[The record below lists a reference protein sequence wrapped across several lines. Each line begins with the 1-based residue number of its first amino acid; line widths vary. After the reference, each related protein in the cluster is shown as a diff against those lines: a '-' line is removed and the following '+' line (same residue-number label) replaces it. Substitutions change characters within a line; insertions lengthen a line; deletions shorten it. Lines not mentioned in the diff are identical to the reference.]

1 MKSLLA
7 SLDVESFILDFSRPF
22 EPPIVLEQVLHYQKI
37 DTQSLEV
44 TLKKGESLNDVFAQL
59 SNQGV
64 QIASMRNKSNRL
76 EELFMNLVEEGI
88 TNQLG

>member
-1 MKSLLA
+1 M
-7 SLDVESFILDFSRPF
+7 
-22 EPPIVLEQVLHYQKI
+22 LEQVLHYQKI
-37 DTQSLEV
+37 DAQSLEV

-76 EELFMNLVEEGI
+76 EELFMNLVEEDI

>member
-1 MKSLLA
+1 M
-7 SLDVESFILDFSRPF
+7 
-22 EPPIVLEQVLHYQKI
+22 LEQVLHYQKI
-37 DTQSLEV
+37 DAQSLEV

-76 EELFMNLVEEGI
+76 EELFMNLVEEDI
-88 TNQLG
+88 SNQLG

>member
-1 MKSLLA
+1 M
-7 SLDVESFILDFSRPF
+7 
-22 EPPIVLEQVLHYQKI
+22 LEQVLHYQKI